1 MKRLLSAAAV
11 VGLMGC
17 QATGQEVASTASQ
30 VSQACME
37 RESVNPSARLPYS
50 AAVTAG
56 GMAFLSGKIGATE
69 ETRGMTEGRAAAE
82 TRNIME
88 AFEEQLTEMS
98 LGFEDVVMG
107 NVYLADI
114 DDYAGM
120 NEVYGEYF
128 PSNPPARVA
137 LSVNELPGGAAL
149 EISFVAICR

>member
-1 MKRLLSAAAV
+1 MKRLLSVAMV
-11 VGLMGC
+11 VGLVGC
-17 QATGQEVASTASQ
+17 EATGQEVASTASQ
-30 VSQACME
+30 TSQACME
-37 RESVNPSARLPYS
+37 RESVDPSDRLPYS

-56 GMAFLSGKIGATE
+56 GMAFLSGKIGASA
-69 ETRGMTEGRAAAE
+69 ETREMSEGRAAAE

-88 AFEEQLTEMS
+88 AFKEQLNGMG

-114 DDYAGM
+114 NDYGGM
-120 NEVYGEYF
+120 NEVYAEYF

-149 EISFVAICR
+149 EISFVAVCR

>member
-11 VGLMGC
+11 LGLVGC
-17 QATGQEVASTASQ
+17 QVDGQEVASTATAA
-30 VSQACME
+30 SQACME

-69 ETRGMTEGRAAAE
+69 ETRAMTDGRAGAE

-88 AFEEQLTEMS
+88 AFGQQLTEMG

-114 DDYAGM
+114 DDYGAM
-120 NEVYGEYF
+120 NEVYAEYF

-149 EISFVAICR
+149 EISFVAVCR